1 MSQLEKFL
9 LPITEKIS
17 DNKYLQAINAA
28 FLALFP
34 VTITG
39 SLFYIIA
46 KFPIVS
52 FAKWLSVTGF
62 QSVISVVPAVTLRL
76 IAVYTVFLVGYKLAE
91 FNKIDVLSAGIMSL
105 ICFFIVTSFDQV
117 TKDSS
122 TIISYN
128 FEWLGTKGLFV
139 AIIVGLLTTS
149 IITWVIRKN
158 WTIKLPESVPPYVE
172 KLFSSIIPAFTAAT
186 FFTVVAGLLKAT
198 TFGDIHHFIFSLL
211 QKPLL
216 SLGGSFSAYLFA
228 TVIIQLLWWFGI
240 HGFNVVG
247 SVMIPIWVALD
258 MNRLAE
264 MQAGKPITSFIGMSF
279 LTAVGQGIFAILLTL
294 YMFAKSNQLKETAKI
309 GIPAAIFNIGEPMV
323 FGLPTVLNPF
333 MFIPTVILIPIVTN
347 VFFYLGFV
355 SGIIPPL
362 SGVLIPM
369 QMPIVLFGLVQGN
382 WRLALW
388 QLLSIPLTMVLV
400 YPFVKLYDKQILKN
414 ENIK

>member
-1 MSQLEKFL
+1 MA
-9 LPITEKIS
+9 EKIS
-17 DNKYLQAINAA
+17 VNKYLQAISSA

-39 SLFYIIA
+39 SLFHIIVN
-46 KFPIVS
+46 FPIVS
-52 FAKWLSVTGF
+52 FTKWLSVTGIK
-62 QSVISVVPAVTLRL
+62 SVINIVPTVTLKL
-76 IAVYTVFLVGYKLAE
+76 IAVYTVFLIGYKLAE
-91 FNKIDVLSAGIMSL
+91 LNKIDALPAGIIAL
-105 ICFFIVTSFDQV
+105 ICFFIVTPFDIV
-117 TKDSS
+117 SKDSS
-122 TIISYN
+122 AITSYN

-149 IITWVIRKN
+149 IITWIIGIN
-158 WTIKLPESVPPYVE
+158 WMIKLPEEVPPYVE
-172 KLFSSIIPAFTAAT
+172 QSFTSIIPAFIAVV
-186 FFTVVAGLLKAT
+186 FFVIVAGLFNNT
-198 TFGDIHHFIFSLL
+198 NFGSIHMFIFTFL

-216 SLGGSFSAYLFA
+216 SLGGSFSAYLIA
-228 TVIIQLLWWFGI
+228 TVLIQLLWWFGI
-240 HGFNVVG
+240 HGFYVVG

-279 LTAVGQGIFAILLTL
+279 LTSVGQGIFAVLLTL
-294 YMFAKSNQLKETAKI
+294 YIFARSKQLKETAKI

-323 FGLPTVLNPF
+323 FGIPTVLNPF

-347 VFFYLGFV
+347 TFFYFGFV
-355 SGIIPPL
+355 SGIVPPL
-362 SGVLIPM
+362 SGVQIPM

-400 YPFVKLYDKQILKN
+400 YPFVKLYDSQILKN